1 MEAKHFY
8 PALTDELSVGGV
20 GIRIYDSGPASSARQ
35 DAPVVAED
43 PLLQTDDGATWTPF
57 YQLYTDRTPTVV
69 GSVGHTPTPTELVE
83 QIFSSFFGLNQ
94 RRLPKRS
101 QWQLKKK
108 NKINIRVWRKISKF
122 FPDLLLI

>member
-8 PALTDELSVGGV
+8 QALTDELSVGGV
-20 GIRIYDSGPASSARQ
+20 GIRIYDSGSASSARQ

-69 GSVGHTPTPTELVE
+69 GSVGHTPTPTESVE

-108 NKINIRVWRKISKF
+108 TKSTSEFGERSQNF
-122 FPDLLLI
+122 FLTYS